1 MRILIDECVPRALKR
16 HLRDHEVLTVPEA
29 GFAGLKNGQLLRRA
43 EGDFDAF
50 ITTDKSLQH
59 QQNLSTWSIAF
70 LLLRAVS
77 NDIADLQPL
86 VPRLIASLA
95 DAAPGTLTVIGY
107 ESPYP
112 SAASILSS
120 NS

>member
-1 MRILIDECVPRALKR
+1 MRILLDECVPRALKR
-16 HLRDHEVLTVPEA
+16 HLGEHDTVLTVPEA

-43 EGDFDAF
+43 EGNFDVF

-59 QQNLSTWSIAF
+59 QQNLSAWSIAF

-77 NDIADLQPL
+77 NDIADLEPL

-95 DAAPGTLTVIGY
+95 NVVPGTLTVI
-107 ESPYP
+107 S
-112 SAASILSS
+112 
-120 NS
+120 

>member
-16 HLRDHEVLTVPEA
+16 HLRDHEVVLTVPEA

-43 EGDFDAF
+43 EGNFDAF

-59 QQNLSTWSIAF
+59 QQNLSAWSIAF
-70 LLLRAVS
+70 VLLRAVS
-77 NDIADLQPL
+77 NDIADLEPL

-95 DAAPGTLTVIGY
+95 HLVPGTLTVID
-107 ESPYP
+107 
-112 SAASILSS
+112 
-120 NS
+120 